1 MYSNIV
7 VPVSFDE
14 ERDLDKA
21 IEVAKILS
29 SSGARITFVHVV
41 ESIPNY
47 VADMIPEQSI
57 RDRDAELNRLLSEL
71 AARTENAN
79 GVLLH
84 GNTGRSITGWAQEN
98 KADCIVIASHR
109 PVISDLLIGSTAAWV
124 VRHADCAVHVV
135 R

>member
-21 IEVAKILS
+21 IEVAKALAS
-29 SSGARITFVHVV
+29 PETRLTFIHVT
-41 ESIPNY
+41 ESIPSY
-47 VADMIPEQSI
+47 VADMIPEQTI
-57 RDRDAELNRLLSEL
+57 LERNAEFKRLLSEL
-71 AARTENAN
+71 SAQVENSD

-84 GNTGRSITGWAQEN
+84 GHTARSITDWAQEN

-109 PVISDLLIGSTAAWV
+109 PVLSDVLIGSTAAWV
-124 VRHADCAVHVV
+124 VRHSTCSVHVV